1 MLTCHLTPFSHNPIS
16 KFQYKYVYFISKLHI
31 LHYVSKFGIM
41 KESIPMDLALYLAI
55 FFGLWVSQVVYS
67 VYLKPKKLEKL
78 LRQQGIKGTSYNPI
92 HGDNLVMQEMANEAL
107 SKPMSLNHNIVPRVN
122 PFVDQMVQKYGNIC
136 LCWRG
141 TRPTLIIAEAELMKM
156 ILSDKD
162 GLIQKPPANPFV
174 ALLSLGLSNLEGQK
188 WAKRRR
194 LINPAFHHQKL
205 LGMVPEF
212 IASCGKRID
221 YWKKLVD
228 SSSSAEGT
236 EIDVSS
242 ELHSLSADVIAR
254 TAFGSSYEEGKKIFQ
269 LQQEQAFLINEAFHS
284 LYFPG
289 LRFIP
294 TKKNRRRYEV
304 DKEIKD
310 MLREIVNKKK
320 RAMLD
325 GESSGD
331 TDLLGLL
338 LQCKEKGNEMSMD
351 DVIEECKLFYFAGH
365 ETTANWLTWTLICL
379 AIHPEWQEKA
389 RQEVLQICGDK
400 TPDADVLNRLKI
412 VTMVLNEVLRL
423 YPLVVNLWRY
433 TARATRIG
441 GITIP
446 AGVELN
452 LPTVLLHHSSEYWGD
467 DAQEFKP
474 ERFAEGVSKATIKD
488 QATAFYPFGWGSRIC
503 IGQNFANIEAKL
515 ALSMILQNFSFK
527 LSPSYVHAPYTI
539 ISLQPQHG
547 APLIFQKI

>member
-1 MLTCHLTPFSHNPIS
+1 MEESMLIELAVCFAI
-16 KFQYKYVYFISKLHI
+16 FVCFC
-31 LHYVSKFGIM
+31 VSKI
-41 KESIPMDLALYLAI
+41 
-55 FFGLWVSQVVYS
+55 VYS
-67 VYLKPKKLEKL
+67 VYLKPKRLEKL
-78 LRQQGIKGTSYNPI
+78 LRQQGIKGTSYKLVQ
-92 HGDNLVMQEMANEAL
+92 GDNLVMQEMANEAL
-107 SKPMSLNHNIVPRVN
+107 SKPISLNHKIAPRVN
-122 PFVDQMVQKYGNIC
+122 PFIDHMVKKYGLYMSLDPSFLFTSVANLLFVYNSSNGILGVLQRNMC
-136 LCWRG
+136 FSWSG
-141 TRPTLIIAEAELMKM
+141 TRPRLIIAEAELMKM
-156 ILSDKD
+156 ILNDKN
-162 GLIQKPPANPFV
+162 GHIQKLPQNPLV
-174 ALLSLGLSNLEGQK
+174 DLLTKGVLTFEGQK
-188 WAKRRR
+188 WGKRRR

-212 IASCGKRID
+212 IASCRKRMD
-221 YWKKLVD
+221 HWKRLVAASD
-228 SSSSAEGT
+228 EGT

-242 ELHSLSADVIAR
+242 ELRNLSADVIAK
-254 TAFGSSYEEGKKIFQ
+254 TAFGSSYEEGQKIFE
-269 LQQEQAFLINEAFHS
+269 LQQEQAFLINEAFNS

-304 DKEIKD
+304 DKEIKN
-310 MLREIVNKKK
+310 MLREIINKKQ
-320 RAMLD
+320 RAILD

-338 LQCKEKGNEMSMD
+338 LQCKEEKGNDMTID

-365 ETTANWLTWTLICL
+365 ETTANWLTWTLFCL
-379 AIHPEWQEKA
+379 ALHPEWQEKA
-389 RQEVLQICGDK
+389 RQEVHQICGDK
-400 TPDADVLNRLKI
+400 TPDADVLNQLKI

-423 YPLVVNLWRY
+423 YPPVINLWRF
-433 TARATRIG
+433 TAGRTRIG
-441 GITIP
+441 NMSVP

-503 IGQNFANIEAKL
+503 IGQNFAVIEAKL

-527 LSPSYVHAPYTI
+527 LSPSYVHAPHSVIT
-539 ISLQPQHG
+539 LQPQHG
-547 APLIFQKI
+547 APLIFQSV